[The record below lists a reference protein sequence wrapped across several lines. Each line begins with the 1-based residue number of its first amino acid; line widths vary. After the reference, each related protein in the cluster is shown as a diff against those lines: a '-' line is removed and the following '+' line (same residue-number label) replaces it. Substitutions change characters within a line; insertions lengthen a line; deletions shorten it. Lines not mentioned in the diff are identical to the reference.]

1 MSNVPSKLADTVSSA
16 DSQLAIPTALNDW
29 LDAILSVAT
38 HYRLE
43 ISRESLRLASAWE
56 KDQEL
61 ALMVQSLAR
70 QAGLVV
76 RFVEPDIPRLTPLR
90 LPIVVQMRDGQVAVI
105 NTMDSE
111 QVGLTYSGD
120 GGLGSVKTIESL
132 QADVVSMVV
141 MRPAQAVPDMRVD
154 DYIKPYERNWLRK
167 IVLSDLRPYRHI
179 MTASFVVNILALA
192 GILFSRQVYDRVVP
206 AQSYPTLYVLF
217 GGVLIALF
225 FAFLLRH
232 ARMRIIDVMG
242 KRADIRMSDLMF
254 GHALR
259 TKNSARP
266 KATGTFIAQLRE
278 LEHVREVMTSTT
290 IAALA
295 DMPFFFFF
303 CWIFWYLAGPLVWIP
318 VAAFVFLVVPSLFA
332 QRKLRELAQASMRE
346 NSLRNALLV
355 EAVQGNEDIKVLQ
368 AEQRFQNQWNHYNA
382 VSAEVSLKL
391 RSVLNTLNAWVQ
403 TVQSSAFAVVVF
415 FGAPLVMD
423 GDMTT
428 GALVACSILA
438 ARMIAPLAGLAQVM
452 NRWQQAKVSMESLDH
467 IMKLPVDHPEG
478 EKRIHRPH
486 IKGVFEIQNGIFSY
500 DQQTPALQISSLSI
514 QPGERIA
521 ILGKNGA
528 GKSTL
533 LQVLSGLMEPIAG
546 TVLLDGISMA
556 HIDPADVRRDI
567 GLMSQNARLFHGS
580 LRDNLIL
587 GAPNATDDEIVHS
600 LKSTGAWQFVSA
612 LPMGLDHM
620 VQEGGLGLSGGQR
633 QSLLLS
639 RLMIRQPSVILLDE
653 PTASLDEAAEN
664 QIISTLSALSPDK
677 TLVIATH
684 RKSVLALV
692 DRVVVVGN
700 GRIVLDD
707 TSQNVT
713 GKLNPKKAGR
723 GVSNAQHSRVVT
735 S

>member
-1 MSNVPSKLADTVSSA
+1 MPQSLGATVKPHA
-16 DSQLAIPTALNDW
+16 DSNIPVALNDW
-29 LDAILSVAT
+29 LDAILNVAT
-38 HYRLE
+38 YYRLE
-43 ISRESLRLASAWE
+43 VSRESLRLASAWDQ
-56 KDQEL
+56 DQEL
-61 ALMVQSLAR
+61 ALVVQSLAR

-76 RFVEPDIPRLTPLR
+76 RFIEPDVRCLTPLR
-90 LPIVVQMRDGQVAVI
+90 LPVVVQLRGGQVAVVK
-105 NTMDSE
+105 TMDSE
-111 QVGLTYSGD
+111 RVSLSYSGD
-120 GGLGSVKTIESL
+120 RGLDSTLTIDAL
-132 QADVVSMVV
+132 HADVVSMLV
-141 MRPAQAVPDMRVD
+141 MRPAQSVPDMRVD

-167 IVLSDLRPYRHI
+167 IVLGDLRPYRHI
-179 MTASFVVNILALA
+179 MVASFVINILALA

-217 GGVLIALF
+217 GGVLVALC
-225 FAFLLRH
+225 FAFLMRR
-232 ARMRIIDVMG
+232 ARMRITDVLG
-242 KRADIRMSDLMF
+242 KRADIRMSDLVF

-259 TKNSARP
+259 AKNAARP

-290 IAALA
+290 ISALA

-303 CWIFWYLAGPLVWIP
+303 CWIFWYLAGSLVWIP
-318 VAAFVFLVVPSLFA
+318 FVALILLVVPSLFA

-382 VSAEVSLKL
+382 VSAEVGLKL

-403 TVQSSAFAVVVF
+403 TVQGSAFAVVVF

-438 ARMIAPLAGLAQVM
+438 TRMIAPLAGLAQVL

-478 EKRIHRPH
+478 EKRIHRPF
-486 IKGVFEIQNGIFSY
+486 IKGVFEIQNGVFSY
-500 DQQTPALQISSLSI
+500 DQQTPALQVASLNI

-533 LQVLSGLMEPIAG
+533 LQVLSGLLEPSAG
-546 TVLLDGISMA
+546 TVLLDGINMA

-567 GLMSQNARLFHGS
+567 GLVSQNARLFHGS
-580 LRDNLIL
+580 LRDNLVL
-587 GAPNATDDEIVHS
+587 GAPNATDDEIVHA
-600 LKSTGAWQFVSA
+600 LEATGAWQFVSR

-620 VQEGGLGLSGGQR
+620 IQEGGLGLSGGQR

-639 RLMIRQPSVILLDE
+639 RLIIRQPSVFLLDE
-653 PTASLDEAAEN
+653 PTASLDETAEK
-664 QIISTLSALSPDK
+664 QIISTLESLSPQE
-677 TLVIATH
+677 TLIIATH
-684 RKSVLALV
+684 RRSVLALV
-692 DRVVVVGN
+692 DRIVVVSN

-707 TSQNVT
+707 AREKVMK
-713 GKLNPKKAGR
+713 KLNPKRTAKS
-723 GVSNAQHSRVVT
+723 VSTVKQPSTARP
-735 S
+735 